1 MTYEEF
7 VKKIEEPPVVDL
19 KLISGDEFRK
29 IKYLGEAVDKPWHKF
44 ELQDGRT
51 MYVPI
56 SSIACM
62 I

>member
-29 IKYLGEAVDKPWHKF
+29 IKYLGEPYDKDQQW
-44 ELQDGRT
+44 T
-51 MYVPI
+51 I
-56 SSIACM
+56 SQIREYDLEDCEM
-62 I
+62 IEVK